1 MSDPI
6 PAFVVFFGALVV
18 IACWL
23 AGRQQTMVP
32 TPGMTDYW
40 TTPLYLRSNTPVF
53 DGSAAIVPS
62 YPSDPWSLAVY
73 STEL

>member
-1 MSDPI
+1 MTPL
-6 PAFVVFFGALVV
+6 PAFIVFLGALG
-18 IACWL
+18 ILAYWL
-23 AGRQQTMVP
+23 AGRQATMVP
-32 TPGMTDYW
+32 NPDMPDHW

-53 DGSAAIVPS
+53 DSSKAIVPS